1 MNLLMVAPLYDN
13 RGTIRYFI
21 GAQVDISGLIDD
33 GRGLDSFARY
43 LEEKS
48 QQRQRDI
55 DQAQE
60 SVSKKSL
67 RVLNEFGQML
77 SLEESGVFQSQSRS
91 NSMQDNA
98 SSTNYST
105 RGPPRRRETGIRHAR
120 RVLGSEERDEEE
132 DRNSWA
138 FSSMGPSGKLPGVYQ
153 NVRIPVRHSVPVCS
167 HAYPTVK
174 IISISLSA
182 LTLPSASSSF
192 PPLCGSLASCNRL
205 SSLASGAHHTF
216 AMVFPTPLR
225 LELRSPPKFF
235 GFRKAVTMTTPPRAM
250 VLTMT
255 IMSPPVP

>member
-13 RGTIRYFI
+13 RGTVRYFI
-21 GAQVDISGLIDD
+21 GAQVDISGLIED

-48 QQRQRDI
+48 QQRQRDN

-77 SLEESGVFQSQSRS
+77 SLEESGVFQSHSRS
-91 NSMQDNA
+91 SSMQDNA

-105 RGPPRRRETGIRHAR
+105 RGPPRRRETGIRQAR
-120 RVLGSEERDEEE
+120 RVLGNEERDEEE

-153 NVRIPVRHSVPVCS
+153 NVRI
-167 HAYPTVK
+167 
-174 IISISLSA
+174 SL
-182 LTLPSASSSF
+182 
-192 PPLCGSLASCNRL
+192 
-205 SSLASGAHHTF
+205 
-216 AMVFPTPLR
+216 
-225 LELRSPPKFF
+225 
-235 GFRKAVTMTTPPRAM
+235 
-250 VLTMT
+250 
-255 IMSPPVP
+255 